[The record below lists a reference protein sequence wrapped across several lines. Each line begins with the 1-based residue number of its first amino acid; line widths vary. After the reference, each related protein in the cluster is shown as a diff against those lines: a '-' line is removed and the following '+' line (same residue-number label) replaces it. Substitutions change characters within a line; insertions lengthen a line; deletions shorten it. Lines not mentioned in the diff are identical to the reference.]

1 MSQNDAPQ
9 PARESSVYSLSRS
22 EADRLAALEGYA
34 ILDTPLEQEFDDLVK
49 LAAEAFGAP
58 IAVVNLVASD
68 RQWFKAETGIGVR
81 ELPLDVSICAHAIVQ
96 NDFLVVPDTRE
107 DDRFA
112 HNPLVT
118 AEDGL
123 RFYAGALLRSPA
135 GLPIGTMCVLDRK
148 PRPEGITPHQRLVLE
163 VLARQVMTQLELRRA
178 LVEQARRADEL
189 AVLAVQKE
197 NTQAALRAIEERYR
211 LAGRATNDAV
221 WDWDFATNGVVWNG
235 ALEESYGYAR
245 GEIDPTGDWWIAHIH
260 ADDRDRIYA
269 GIHAAIDG
277 DAESWTDEYRFK
289 RGDGRYASI
298 LDRGH
303 IIRDENGRATRMIGA
318 MLDMTE
324 RQESRAALAVSEERL
339 RLATDAA
346 EVGFWDVDVIH
357 DRLIWPSIVKA
368 MFGISPE
375 TPISMANF
383 YLGLHPDDRD
393 ATSAAFAAACDPHQ
407 RALYDVEYR
416 TVGKEDGLVRW
427 IAAKGRGVFDEGRCV
442 RAVGT
447 AIDITE
453 RKRAREAL
461 QASEERLRL
470 TRELDDALQVTSD
483 APGAMSAAA
492 ELLARWLG
500 ASRCA
505 YADVDPDSNHFIIRD
520 DFVAPGIA
528 SSAGS
533 YSLDLFG
540 SRAVADM
547 RGGQTLVVRDVAGEL
562 SLADGKDMFRS
573 IGIDAIICC
582 PLVKEG
588 RLLAMM
594 AVHQDRPR
602 NWRQP
607 EIELVEM
614 VVERCWA
621 HVQRV
626 GAEARLRES
635 EERYRT
641 LFEAV
646 DVGFCV
652 AEMKFEDGRAVDYL
666 FVEGNP
672 AFERQTGLFGA
683 VGQWAKALV
692 PDLEPYW
699 YDRYGAVAI
708 TGQAIRFENGS
719 KAMGRWFDV
728 HAFPT
733 GRPGQN
739 RVAIL
744 FNDISARKAAEDE
757 LRELNETLEG
767 QVAER
772 TEVVRRYHDIVE
784 ASTFPICAFDT
795 EFRLIAFNKA
805 HNDEFRRVNGFDTKL
820 GDIFP
825 DQFIP
830 EQRAKMR
837 AQMARALT
845 GERFTLVE
853 AFGRPEYGQP
863 AWEITYTPLHDE
875 NGQIIGAFHLAL
887 DISDRLLAQEE
898 LALAQEALR
907 QSQKME
913 AMGSLTGGVAHDF
926 NNLLTPI
933 VGSLDMLQRKG
944 LGNER
949 EQRLIAG
956 ALQSAERAAALVQRL
971 LAFAR
976 RQPLQP
982 RAIDVG
988 ALVEGMAD
996 LIASTSG
1003 PQTRVVVDIAPD
1015 LPAAMA
1021 DQNQLEM
1028 ALLNLSVNSRDAMP
1042 EGGRLSITAQ
1052 LADVEER
1059 HRTGAKP
1066 GCYIRLAVSDTGTG
1080 MDAETLQRAVEPFF
1094 STKGIGKGTGLGL
1107 SMAHGLAA
1115 QLGGALT
1122 IESKPGLGT
1131 SVALYLPTT
1140 HEDALIPLR
1149 AEGAALVAT
1158 AGLALVVDDED
1169 VVRASTADMLA
1180 ELGYDIVEAGSAE
1193 EALRL
1198 LDGGLMPDLLIT
1210 DHLMPGQ
1217 NGTEL
1222 ARDMIRRI
1230 PGIRTLI
1237 VSGYAEVEGIAP
1249 DLPRLV
1255 KPFRLADLLAGLNE
1269 TAED

>member
-1 MSQNDAPQ
+1 VPSAPIQGAAKADRCYSTPMPQNDAPQ
-9 PARESSVYSLSRS
+9 PAPEPSVHSLSS
-22 EADRLAALEGYA
+22 LEADRLAALESYA
-34 ILDTPLEQEFDDLVK
+34 ILDTPFEQEFDDLVK
-49 LAAEAFGAP
+49 LAAETFGAP

-96 NDFLVVPDTRE
+96 NDFLVVSDTRE
-107 DDRFA
+107 DDRFVR
-112 HNPLVT
+112 NPLVVPN
-118 AEDGL
+118 DGL
-123 RFYAGALLRSPA
+123 RFYAGALLRSPT
-135 GLPIGTMCVLDRK
+135 GLAIGTVCVLDRK
-148 PRPEGITPHQRLVLE
+148 PRPQGITPHQRLVLE

-189 AVLAVQKE
+189 VIVAAQKE
-197 NTQAALRAIEERYR
+197 DTQAALRAIEERYR

-221 WDWDFATNGVVWNG
+221 WDWDLATNRVVWNG
-235 ALEESYGYAR
+235 ALEESYGYAP
-245 GEIDPTGDWWIAHIH
+245 GDIDPTGDWWIAHIH
-260 ADDRDRIYA
+260 ADDRDKVYA

-277 DAESWTDEYRFK
+277 AAESWTDEYRFK

-303 IIRDENGRATRMIGA
+303 IIRDGDGRATRMIGA

-324 RQESRAALAVSEERL
+324 RQESRAALAGSEERL

-357 DRLIWPSIVKA
+357 DRLISPSIVKA

-375 TPISMANF
+375 TPISMADF

-416 TVGKEDGLVRW
+416 TVGKEDGFVRW

-547 RGGQTLVVRDVAGEL
+547 RGGQTLVVRNVAGEL
-562 SLADGKDMFRS
+562 SPADGKDMFQS

-607 EIELVEM
+607 EIELVET

-621 HVQRV
+621 HVQQV

-683 VGQWAKALV
+683 VGQWAKTLV

-708 TGQAIRFENGS
+708 TGEAIRFENGS

-767 QVAER
+767 QVSER

-784 ASTFPICAFDT
+784 ASAFPICAFDT

-830 EQRAKMR
+830 EQRATMR

-956 ALQSAERAAALVQRL
+956 ALHWYSACWLLHAASPCRH
-971 LAFAR
+971 
-976 RQPLQP
+976 
-982 RAIDVG
+982 G
-988 ALVEGMAD
+988 
-996 LIASTSG
+996 
-1003 PQTRVVVDIAPD
+1003 
-1015 LPAAMA
+1015 
-1021 DQNQLEM
+1021 QLM
-1028 ALLNLSVNSRDAMP
+1028 SVR
-1042 EGGRLSITAQ
+1042 
-1052 LADVEER
+1052 
-1059 HRTGAKP
+1059 
-1066 GCYIRLAVSDTGTG
+1066 
-1080 MDAETLQRAVEPFF
+1080 
-1094 STKGIGKGTGLGL
+1094 
-1107 SMAHGLAA
+1107 
-1115 QLGGALT
+1115 
-1122 IESKPGLGT
+1122 
-1131 SVALYLPTT
+1131 
-1140 HEDALIPLR
+1140 
-1149 AEGAALVAT
+1149 
-1158 AGLALVVDDED
+1158 
-1169 VVRASTADMLA
+1169 
-1180 ELGYDIVEAGSAE
+1180 
-1193 EALRL
+1193 
-1198 LDGGLMPDLLIT
+1198 
-1210 DHLMPGQ
+1210 
-1217 NGTEL
+1217 
-1222 ARDMIRRI
+1222 
-1230 PGIRTLI
+1230 
-1237 VSGYAEVEGIAP
+1237 
-1249 DLPRLV
+1249 
-1255 KPFRLADLLAGLNE
+1255 
-1269 TAED
+1269 

>member
-1 MSQNDAPQ
+1 MKTA
-9 PARESSVYSLSRS
+9 SSGPGPDQKRTKPS
-22 EADRLAALEGYA
+22 
-34 ILDTPLEQEFDDLVK
+34 LDTPLEQEFNDLVK
-49 LAAEAFGAP
+49 LAAETFGAP

-81 ELPLDVSICAHAIVQ
+81 ELPLDVSICAHAIGQ

-112 HNPLVT
+112 RNPLVT
-118 AEDGL
+118 PDDGL

-135 GLPIGTMCVLDRK
+135 GLPIGTVCVLDRK
-148 PRPEGITPHQRLVLE
+148 PRPQGITPHQRLVLE

-178 LVEQARRADEL
+178 LVEQARRAGEL
-189 AVLAVQKE
+189 AIVAAQKE
-197 NTQAALRAIEERYR
+197 DTQAALRAIEERYR

-221 WDWDFATNGVVWNG
+221 WDWDFATNKVVWNG
-235 ALEESYGYAR
+235 ALEESYGYAP

-260 ADDRDRIYA
+260 ADDRDRIHA

-277 DAESWTDEYRFK
+277 EAESWTDEYRFK
-289 RGDGRYASI
+289 RGDGRYANI

-303 IIRDENGRATRMIGA
+303 IIRDGDGRATRMIGA

-346 EVGFWDVDVIH
+346 EVSFWDVDVVH
-357 DRLIWPSIVKA
+357 DRLVWPSIVKA

-375 TPISMANF
+375 TPISMADF
-383 YLGLHPDDRD
+383 YLGLHPDDRE

-427 IAAKGRGVFDEGRCV
+427 IAAKGRAVFDAGCCV

-461 QASEERLRL
+461 RASEERLRF

-483 APGAMSAAA
+483 APGAMLAAA
-492 ELLARWLG
+492 ELLTRWLG

-505 YADVDPDSNHFIIRD
+505 YADVDSDSNHFIIRD

-528 SSAGS
+528 SSVGA

-547 RGGQTLVVRDVAGEL
+547 RGGRTLVVRDVAGEL
-562 SLADGKDMFRS
+562 SPADGKDMFQS

-582 PLVKEG
+582 PLVREG

-607 EIELVEM
+607 EVDLVET

-621 HVQRV
+621 HIQRV

-652 AEMKFEDGRAVDYL
+652 AEMKFENGRAVDYR

-672 AFERQTGLFGA
+672 AFQRQTGLFGA
-683 VGQWAKALV
+683 VGHWAKALV
-692 PDLEPYW
+692 PDLEQHW
-699 YDRYGAVAI
+699 YDRYGAVAT
-708 TGQAIRFENGS
+708 TGEAIRFESGS
-719 KAMGRWFDV
+719 EAMGRWFDV

-733 GRPGQN
+733 GNLGQN

-744 FNDISARKAAEDE
+744 FNDISARKAAEDK
-757 LRELNETLEG
+757 LRDLNETLEG

-784 ASTFPICAFDT
+784 ASAFPICAFDT

-825 DQFIP
+825 DQFIL

-837 AQMARALT
+837 VQMARALT

-875 NGQIIGAFHLAL
+875 HGQIIGAFHLAL

-956 ALQSAERAAALVQRL
+956 ALQSAERAATLVQRL

-976 RQPLQP
+976 RQPLQA

-988 ALVEGMAD
+988 ALVDGMAD

-1003 PQTRVVVDIAPD
+1003 PQTRVVVDIAAN

-1028 ALLNLSVNSRDAMP
+1028 ALLNLSVNARDAMP
-1042 EGGRLSITAQ
+1042 EGGRLSITAR
-1052 LADVEER
+1052 LADVKER

-1066 GCYIRLAVSDTGTG
+1066 GRYIRLAVSDTGTG
-1080 MDAETLQRAVEPFF
+1080 MDAQTLQRAVEPFF

-1140 HEDALIPLR
+1140 QEDALMQLR
-1149 AEGAALVAT
+1149 IEEAT
-1158 AGLALVVDDED
+1158 LGSTPGLALVVDDED

-1198 LDGGLMPDLLIT
+1198 LDEGLIPDLLIT

-1222 ARDMIRRI
+1222 ARDMIRRV

-1249 DLPRLV
+1249 VLPRLV
-1255 KPFRLADLLAGLNE
+1255 KPFRLADLLARLNE
-1269 TAED
+1269 IAKV